1 MKNVLLFV
9 LLLGVLPV
17 QAVEQVS
24 VLGLFSGRAVL
35 EIDGKQRMLKVGER
49 SPEGVKLLAADSG
62 SALLEIDGN
71 EQRMELGSQI
81 RGSYQAPQRVEVHVW
96 PDTRGMYRMPGSING
111 QTVDFLVDTGA
122 THVSM
127 NAEQARR
134 LGIDYRVHGER
145 GMASTASDVVPV
157 YRVKLDRVQL
167 GDITL
172 RQVSAIVL
180 EGTQPPDVLLG
191 QSFLNRLEMQ
201 RENEAMV
208 LREKY

>member
-1 MKNVLLFV
+1 MKFLWLVTM
-9 LLLGVLPV
+9 LLLALPA
-17 QAVEQVS
+17 QAVEKVS
-24 VLGLFSGRAVL
+24 VVGLFSGRAVL
-35 EIDGKQRMLKVGER
+35 EIDGARRVLKVGDT
-49 SPEGVKLLAADSG
+49 SPEGVRLLAADSE
-62 SALLEIDGN
+62 SALLEIDGRQ
-71 EQRMELGSQI
+71 QRMALGSQI
-81 RGSYQAPQRVEVHVW
+81 SGSYKAPQRVEVHVW

-111 QTVDFLVDTGA
+111 QTVSFLVDTGA

-157 YRVKLDRVQL
+157 YRVNLERVQL

-191 QSFLNRLEMQ
+191 QSFLNRLEMR
-201 RENEAMV
+201 RESEAMV
-208 LREKY
+208 LKEKY